1 MDATGIILRRVFL
14 IFFCLVAS
22 SGGPATAG
30 TRDPETPDEK
40 YVEFGKKF
48 PFVRKIRAVER
59 APKDPKAVHV
69 FYGSAVMIRPHWV
82 LTAAHVLLDVG
93 QPTIL
98 GDELDP
104 VEYPLSHTISHPLF
118 DDGKNGYYDIA
129 LCYSEKDLGLDF
141 YPALYTDHDELG
153 KDATVAGFGFQG
165 TFNTGMVEQ
174 DGKRRAGSNKISS
187 LERSVLVCDPSMYQK
202 TVLEF
207 LITPG
212 DSGGGLFIGN
222 KLAGIH
228 SFLMA
233 KDGKPNG
240 TYTDESAHTR
250 VSLYVDWVE
259 SQIEQYERARRA
271 RATEGQTPILDA
283 VQ

>member
-1 MDATGIILRRVFL
+1 MDARRLFILLLWFVIVL
-14 IFFCLVAS
+14 GAAKAV
-22 SGGPATAG
+22 AG
-30 TRDPETPDEK
+30 TRDPDTADSK

-82 LTAAHVLLDVG
+82 ITAAHVLIDVD

-104 VEYPLSHTISHPLF
+104 VEYPIQHTISHPLF
-118 DDGKNGYYDIA
+118 DDGKNGFYDIA
-129 LCYSEKDLGLDF
+129 LCYSQQDLGLDF
-141 YPALYTDHDELG
+141 YPELNTDTDELG
-153 KDATVAGFGFQG
+153 KNATLAGFGFQG

-174 DGKRRAGSNKISS
+174 DNKRRAGSNKISG
-187 LERSVLVCDPSMYQK
+187 LERSVLVCDPSKDNK
-202 TVLEF
+202 TALEF

-250 VSLYVDWVE
+250 VSLYADWVE
-259 SQIEQYERARRA
+259 SQIEQYERAQRA

>member
-1 MDATGIILRRVFL
+1 MDAAIIPLRRLLL

-59 APKDPKAVHV
+59 APKDPNAVHV
-69 FYGSAVMIRPHWV
+69 FYGSAVMIKPHWV
-82 LTAAHVLLDVG
+82 ITAAHVLIDVA

-104 VEYPLSHTISHPLF
+104 VESPIQHTISHPLF
-118 DDGKNGYYDIA
+118 DDGKNGFYDIA
-129 LCYSEKDLGLDF
+129 LCYSKKDLGLDF
-141 YPALYTDHDELG
+141 YPELNTDTDELG
-153 KDATVAGFGFQG
+153 KPVTLAGFGFQG
-165 TFNTGMVEQ
+165 TFKTGMTEQ
-174 DGKRRAGSNKISS
+174 DNKRRAGSNKVSS
-187 LERSVLVCDPSMYQK
+187 LARSVLVCDPSKNNK
-202 TVLEF
+202 TALEF

-233 KDGKPNG
+233 KDGKPDG

-250 VSLYVDWVE
+250 VSLYADWVE
-259 SQIEQYERARRA
+259 SQIEQYERAQRA
-271 RATEGQTPILDA
+271 RATEGQTPILNA

>member
-1 MDATGIILRRVFL
+1 MDAAIIPLRRLLL
-14 IFFCLVAS
+14 IFFCLVSAA
-22 SGGPATAG
+22 GPLTAG

-48 PFVRKIRAVER
+48 PFVKRIRARE
-59 APKDPKAVHV
+59 PKPADPMRVVTWYA
-69 FYGSAVMIRPHWV
+69 SAVLIKPHWV
-82 LTAAHVLLDVG
+82 ITAAHVVDGVAD
-93 QPTIL
+93 PTIL
-98 GDELDP
+98 GDAENAS
-104 VEYPLSHTISHPLF
+104 EYPLSYIVSHPQF
-118 DDGKNGYYDIA
+118 DDGKNGFYDLA
-129 LCYSEKDLGLDF
+129 LGYSEKDFGLEF
-141 YPALYTDHDELG
+141 YPELNTDTDELG
-153 KDATVAGFGFQG
+153 KAVTLAGFGFQG
-165 TFNTGMVEQ
+165 TFHTGMTEQ
-174 DGKRRAGSNKISS
+174 DHKRRAGSNKISS
-187 LERSVLVCDPSMYQK
+187 LERSVLVCDPSK
-202 TVLEF
+202 DNRTALEF

-233 KDGKPNG
+233 ADGKPNG

-250 VSLYVDWVE
+250 VSLYADWVE

-271 RATEGQTPILDA
+271 RATEGQTPILNA